1 MDLSNYSLRDLVSLH
16 QQIEHEIQARRAR
29 NPEATDYHLRNLAD
43 EWGTAVADLLSGNA
57 AEAHFPERRD
67 VQRYQHPFDP
77 RLTWDGTG
85 AKPGWVR
92 QWETSGHSLADL
104 ERRPHQ

>member
-16 QQIEHEIQARRAR
+16 QRIAQEIQARRAR
-29 NPEATDYHLRNLAD
+29 DPEATDYHLRNLAD
-43 EWGTAVADLLSGNA
+43 EWGTAVADLLSGGA
-57 AEAHFPERRD
+57 VEAGYFRRPGS
-67 VQRYQHPFDP
+67 QHYQHPFDP

-92 QWETSGHSLADL
+92 QWEMSGHSLADL
-104 ERRPHQ
+104 ERRLHQ

>member
-1 MDLSNYSLRDLVSLH
+1 MDLSNYSLRDLVGLR
-16 QQIEHEIQARRAR
+16 QQIEAEIHARHAR
-29 NPEATDYHLRNLAD
+29 DPEATEYNLRDLAD

-57 AEAHFPERRD
+57 AESRFSERRD
-67 VQRYQHPFDP
+67 VHRYQHPFDP

-92 QWETSGHSLADL
+92 QWETSGHNLADL
-104 ERRPHQ
+104 ERQPRQ